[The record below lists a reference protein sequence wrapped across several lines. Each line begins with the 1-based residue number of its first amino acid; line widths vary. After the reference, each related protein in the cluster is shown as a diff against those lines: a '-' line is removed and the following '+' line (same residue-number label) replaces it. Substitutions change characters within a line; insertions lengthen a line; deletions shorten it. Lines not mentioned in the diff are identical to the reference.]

1 MNLDYFQQ
9 IRPMNCI
16 TDWFS
21 LAFLTN
27 VGRWKQWTHCEIMGV
42 TFASGCRVEDE
53 NGMAE
58 NR

>member
-1 MNLDYFQQ
+1 MIVRVTIGF
-9 IRPMNCI
+9 
-16 TDWFS
+16 F
-21 LAFLTN
+21 FLK
-27 VGRWKQWTHCEIMGV
+27 VKGIEVLKIEFFKMEV